1 MNKLATEL
9 LVLDVK
15 PGLAMESQSGI
26 AQLWPKIYG
35 AMVRAPSNK
44 TAAIV
49 MHPASNFMG
58 HYLLQPLA
66 QAGITMVGLNSR
78 YVNNDSQL
86 TMERVL
92 QDLGAGVRH
101 LRSLGYEKVV
111 LIGNSGGAALASF
124 YQAQAEN
131 FTTTHTPAGDPSGL
145 SASDLPPVDG
155 IILTAAHPG
164 RSRLFSEWLDPS
176 VIDER
181 DAFSADPDLNMFNP
195 AHGPPF
201 APDWLAS
208 YRAAQ
213 LARNARLEK
222 WARAQLAYVR
232 SLKHGV
238 SDMAF
243 VIYRTAADPRHL
255 DASIDPNDRP
265 AGTIW
270 GNPLEINYGA
280 NNIGRYTTLTS
291 YMSQWAA
298 CTNADGPS
306 NLVNTTVPVLSIEH
320 TADASVVPAMNA
332 LWISRTPDRITR
344 HTLVGG
350 THYLAGQP
358 EKVRETVDV
367 VSAWVARI

>member
-1 MNKLATEL
+1 
-9 LVLDVK
+9 
-15 PGLAMESQSGI
+15 
-26 AQLWPKIYG
+26 
-35 AMVRAPSNK
+35 
-44 TAAIV
+44 
-49 MHPASNFMG
+49 
-58 HYLLQPLA
+58 
-66 QAGITMVGLNSR
+66 
-78 YVNNDSQL
+78 
-86 TMERVL
+86 
-92 QDLGAGVRH
+92 
-101 LRSLGYEKVV
+101 
-111 LIGNSGGAALASF
+111 
-124 YQAQAEN
+124 
-131 FTTTHTPAGDPSGL
+131 
-145 SASDLPPVDG
+145 
-155 IILTAAHPG
+155 
-164 RSRLFSEWLDPS
+164 
-176 VIDER
+176 
-181 DAFSADPDLNMFNP
+181 
-195 AHGPPF
+195 
-201 APDWLAS
+201 
-208 YRAAQ
+208 
-213 LARNARLEK
+213 
-222 WARAQLAYVR
+222 
-232 SLKHGV
+232 
-238 SDMAF
+238 MAF

-332 LWISRTPDRITR
+332 LWISRTLDRITR

>member
-1 MNKLATEL
+1 MNTLATEL

-35 AMVRAPSNK
+35 AMVRAPSSK

-131 FTTTHTPAGDPSGL
+131 FTATHTPAGDPSGL

-344 HTLVGG
+344 HTVVGG